1 MFYLK
6 GTTYTMIRF
15 IFAAGLA
22 SLAIVFIAWW
32 IYITYLGLVVFFTK
46 RSDRK
51 KTKKNKPLD
60 SSAC

>member
-1 MFYLK
+1 
-6 GTTYTMIRF
+6 MIRF